1 MRYGFVRVAA
11 ATPMVKVADTA
22 FNTEQIIELI
32 HKAAKEKVSSES

>member
-22 FNTEQIIELI
+22 FNTRKSVFDTSTPLAP
-32 HKAAKEKVSSES
+32 HS